1 MKNMSILY
9 GIAIIAVIGIVVC
22 SVSSSIVPALMD
34 TPQQSA
40 YTTVTSTQAITSCA
54 SCDEKDKRMR
64 EMMRQWLNEKA
75 QEHPSNKKM
84 SVKGSDTEQT
94 QVVR

>member
-22 SVSSSIVPALMD
+22 SVSSSIVPAPMD

-40 YTTVTSTQAITSCA
+40 YTVKSKQALKKTSCA
-54 SCDEKDKRMR
+54 SCSVSLFTFITVQLAIIPQLAAQDEDDLP
-64 EMMRQWLNEKA
+64 QPL
-75 QEHPSNKKM
+75 P
-84 SVKGSDTEQT
+84 
-94 QVVR
+94 

>member
-22 SVSSSIVPALMD
+22 SVSSSIVPVLMD
-34 TPQQSA
+34 SPQQSA
-40 YTTVTSTQAITSCA
+40 YKVKSQQAFKKTSCA

-64 EMMRQWLNEKA
+64 ERMRQWLNEKS
-75 QEHPSNKKM
+75 QENPSNKKM
-84 SVKGSDTEQT
+84 SAIGFL
-94 QVVR
+94 